1 MIINNFIN
9 NFQIGF
15 AASEFWHQTY
25 SKVLLRVLRIRIL
38 DKGLWT

>member
-9 NFQIGF
+9 NFQTGF

-25 SKVLLRVLRIRIL
+25 SKVL
-38 DKGLWT
+38 TSQSFEN